1 MCNIFLNFQRN
12 KTDGCNWVRAC
23 GRLDLEPK
31 GPEYAHQ
38 NCRLCHS
45 HFENKW
51 YKINKVRAR
60 LHPDA
65 VPTIFFGPGFQ
76 QQDNT
81 ASEQPT
87 QQNEENVVKEKVD
100 RNTCAEATD
109 VAEMQV
115 QENNSKAET
124 SQTIVPIIVSEI
136 TQPSTST
143 IKKPAVRTKSSDD
156 SPRTKK
162 AQNKV
167 MRETIRRLRMEKKK
181 KATKV
186 EEENE
191 FDQLIKLGRKL
202 LPEKFNRILAAQ
214 VDAQL
219 KCKRG
224 RRYDSEFKK
233 FALSLFF
240 LSS

>member
-1 MCNIFLNFQRN
+1 MNAIRKPSCAVPECVKKFIDVQRHFF
-12 KTDGCNWVRAC
+12 KFPKEQDRWLQWVRAC
-23 GRLDLEPK
+23 RRLDLEPK

-38 NCRLCHS
+38 NCRLCHL

-81 ASEQPT
+81 APEQTT

-100 RNTCAEATD
+100 RNTCAEAT

-115 QENNSKAET
+115 QEDNSKAET
-124 SQTIVPIIVSEI
+124 SQTIVPIIVSDVEI

-143 IKKPAVRTKSSDD
+143 IKKPAVTTKSSDD
-156 SPRTKK
+156 SPRKRKLREKFQKLK

-167 MRETIRRLRMEKKK
+167 MRETIRRLRMENKK

-191 FDQLIKLGRKL
+191 FDQLIKLGL
-202 LPEKFNRILAAQ
+202 LTC
-214 VDAQL
+214 L
-219 KCKRG
+219 K
-224 RRYDSEFKK
+224 DE
-233 FALSLFF
+233 
-240 LSS
+240 